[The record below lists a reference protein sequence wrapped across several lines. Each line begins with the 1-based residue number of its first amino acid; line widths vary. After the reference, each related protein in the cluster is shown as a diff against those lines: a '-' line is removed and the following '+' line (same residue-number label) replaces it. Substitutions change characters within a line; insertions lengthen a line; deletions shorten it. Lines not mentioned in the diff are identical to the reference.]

1 MTEPPDPRSK
11 IKAKISELSEPVDL
25 SEWNLHSLNLEIKL
39 AARAANEALS
49 TMLEE
54 EAYCYFS
61 GDYRDPTKLP
71 LRLVLAVGD
80 FMWEIDFGEAIDT
93 LIERLEEQHEEPSEL
108 RPTVEAL
115 RQCVERLEAAL
126 KQAENDAGK

>member
-1 MTEPPDPRSK
+1 MTDRPQM
-11 IKAKISELSEPVDL
+11 KAKYSDLSEPVDL

-49 TMLEE
+49 TMLED
-54 EAYCYFS
+54 EAFCHFS
-61 GDYRDPTKLP
+61 ADFHDPTKFP
-71 LRLVLAVGD
+71 LRLILTVADD

-93 LIERLEEQHEEPSEL
+93 LIERLGPEGMEEPSEL

-126 KQAENDAGK
+126 NKAEKEE